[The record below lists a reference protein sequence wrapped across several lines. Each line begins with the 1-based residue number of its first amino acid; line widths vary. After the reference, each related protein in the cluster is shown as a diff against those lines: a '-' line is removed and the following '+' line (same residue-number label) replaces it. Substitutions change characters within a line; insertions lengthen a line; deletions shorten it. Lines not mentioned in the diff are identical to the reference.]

1 MISIFNNIERQYKAT
16 GGYLEF
22 LKIAIPLIISTS
34 VGAIQLFI
42 NRTFLSLYSQESFA
56 ASAPAGISNW
66 AIVTL
71 FLGTLA
77 YVDVFVAQ
85 YYGKRE
91 YRSIG
96 PVIWQS
102 VYLAL
107 LAAFIILCISFFSKT
122 IFMNIGHPYIVACEE
137 VKFFRVLCYG
147 AFPTLSVA
155 ALSGFYAGRGET
167 KVVLLV
173 GTYGVLI
180 NIILDIC
187 LIFGHLG
194 FPRLGILG
202 SAWSS
207 NISSTVMFITYV
219 FMVIAKKNSTYNTRC
234 FKPNFSFMKR
244 LLRYGFP
251 NGVQFF
257 FDMTGFGVFVLIV
270 GTLGIAELT
279 VSNIVLNINNLI
291 AMPLVGCGMAIS
303 IMVGN
308 YLGKNK
314 ASLAKMSVKSATHI
328 VYAYSVIVIF
338 VLILLPS
345 QLIYPF
351 LYGSQVLLIDN
362 VKPIAVNLLRILA
375 IYLIFDATGIIFA
388 AAIKGAGDTVF
399 IMKVLTIFTV
409 VSVIIPM
416 YLIVIVFKFGIYVA
430 WYFMLTYSI
439 GLAISFYCRYKSDK
453 WKEMRVIDMNVID
466 N

>member
-1 MISIFNNIERQYKAT
+1 MSVFNNIKRQYRTA

-22 LKIAIPLIISTS
+22 FKIAIPLIISTS
-34 VGAIQLFI
+34 IGAIQLFI
-42 NRTFLSLYSQESFA
+42 NRTFLSLYSREAFA

-66 AIVTL
+66 AVVTL

-91 YRSIG
+91 YQSIG

-107 LAAFIILCISFFSKT
+107 VAAFIILCFSFFSES

-137 VKFFRVLCYG
+137 VKFFKVLCYG

-155 ALSGFYAGRGET
+155 ALSGFYAGRGKT

-173 GTYGVLI
+173 GVYGVTI

-187 LIFGHLG
+187 LIFGYLS

-207 NISSTVMFITYV
+207 NISSTIMFITYV
-219 FMVIAKKNSTYNTRC
+219 FMIVAKGNSNYNTRC
-234 FKPNFSFMKR
+234 IKPNFNFMKR

-257 FDMTGFGVFVLIV
+257 FDMTGFGIFILIV

-291 AMPLVGCGMAIS
+291 VMPLVGCGMAMS

-308 YLGKNK
+308 YLGRNK
-314 ASLAKMSVKSATHI
+314 VSLAKMSVKSAAHI

-338 VLILLPS
+338 VLILLPN
-345 QLIYPF
+345 QLLYPF
-351 LYGSQVLLIDN
+351 SYGSQALLMDN
-362 VKPIAVNLLRILA
+362 IRPMAINLLRILA
-375 IYLIFDATGIIFA
+375 VYLIFDASGIIFA

-399 IMKVLTIFTV
+399 IMKILTTFSV
-409 VSVIIPM
+409 VFVIIPT
-416 YLIVIVFKFGIYVA
+416 YFIVVVFKFGIYVA

-439 GLAISFYCRYKSDK
+439 ALAISFYCRYRSGK
-453 WKEMRVIDMNVID
+453 WKKMRVIDMKNVV
-466 N
+466 

>member
-1 MISIFNNIERQYKAT
+1 MINVFNNIKRQYRTT

-34 VGAIQLFI
+34 VGAVQLFV
-42 NRTFLSLYSQESFA
+42 NRTFLSWYSQEAFA

-85 YYGKRE
+85 YHGRGE
-91 YRSIG
+91 YKSIG
-96 PVIWQS
+96 PVVWQS

-107 LAAFIILCISFFSKT
+107 VAASIILCISFFSES
-122 IFMNIGHPYIVACEE
+122 IFMNIGHPYAVACEE

-155 ALSGFYAGRGET
+155 ALSGFYAGRGKT

-173 GTYGVLI
+173 GIYGVLT

-187 LIFGHLG
+187 LIFGYLG

-219 FMVIAKKNSTYNTRC
+219 FMVIAKKNSAYNTRC
-234 FKPNFSFMKR
+234 ISPNFGFMKR

-257 FDMTGFGVFVLIV
+257 FDMTGFGIFMLII
-270 GTLGIAELT
+270 GTLGIVELT
-279 VSNIVLNINNLI
+279 AGNIVLNINNLI
-291 AMPLVGCGMAIS
+291 SMPLVGCGMAIS

-314 ASLAKMSVKSATHI
+314 AYLAKMSVKSATHI

-338 VLILLPS
+338 ILVLFPN
-345 QLIYPF
+345 QLFYPF
-351 LYGSQVLLIDN
+351 SYGSQVLLMDKI
-362 VKPIAVNLLRILA
+362 KPMAVNLLKFLA

-399 IMKVLTIFTV
+399 IMKILTIFTV
-409 VSVIIPM
+409 VSVIIPT
-416 YLIVIVFKFGIYVA
+416 YLIVIVFKFGIYTA

-453 WKEMRVIDMNVID
+453 WKEMRVIDMNVI
-466 N
+466 

>member
-1 MISIFNNIERQYKAT
+1 MMNIFNNIRRQYGT
-16 GGYLEF
+16 SGGYLEF
-22 LKIAIPLIISTS
+22 LKIAVPLIISTS

-42 NRTFLSLYSQESFA
+42 NRTFLSLYSQEAFA

-107 LAAFIILCISFFSKT
+107 VAAFVILCISFFSES
-122 IFMNIGHPYIVACEE
+122 IFMSIGHPYIVACEE

-155 ALSGFYAGRGET
+155 ALSGFYAGRGKT
-167 KVVLLV
+167 KVILLV
-173 GTYGVLI
+173 GGCGVII

-194 FPRLGILG
+194 FPRLGICG

-207 NISSTVMFITYV
+207 NISSTIMLITYV
-219 FMVIAKKNSTYNTRC
+219 FMIIAKSNSIYNTRC
-234 FKPNFSFMKR
+234 VKPDFSFMKR

-270 GTLGIAELT
+270 GRLGIAELT
-279 VSNIVLNINNLI
+279 ASNIVLNVNNLI
-291 AMPLVGCGMAIS
+291 VMPLVGCGMAIS

-314 ASLAKMSVKSATHI
+314 ASLAKMSVKSASHV
-328 VYAYSVIVIF
+328 VYVYSVIIIF
-338 VLILLPS
+338 VLILLPN
-345 QLIYPF
+345 QLLYPF
-351 LYGSQVLLIDN
+351 SYGAQVLLVGNI
-362 VKPIAVNLLRILA
+362 KPMAVDLLRILA
-375 IYLIFDATGIIFA
+375 VYLIFDATGIIFA

-399 IMKVLTIFTV
+399 IMKALMASTV
-409 VSVIIPM
+409 FFVIVPT
-416 YLIVIVFKFGIYVA
+416 YLIVVVFKFGVYAA
-430 WYFMLTYSI
+430 WYFMLTYSVS
-439 GLAISFYCRYKSDK
+439 LAISFYCRYRSDK
-453 WKEMRVIDMNVID
+453 WKEMRVIDMNIID
-466 N
+466 D